1 MTRYLDATL
10 SSVGACMNQRQ
21 GVPSNLKLITTTI
34 NEECK
39 AGEGINNTLMQ
50 VCVCEMYALVEFTLQ
65 AASLQGHKQPL
76 VEQNPS
82 AGLSG

>member
-1 MTRYLDATL
+1 
-10 SSVGACMNQRQ
+10 MNQRQ

-50 VCVCEMYALVEFTLQ
+50 VCVCEMYALVEFTLL
-65 AASLQGHKQPL
+65 ATSLCMLLGL
-76 VEQNPS
+76 VCVQLCMMPFS
-82 AGLSG
+82 SGLSSA

>member
-10 SSVGACMNQRQ
+10 SSVGACMIQRQ

-50 VCVCEMYALVEFTLQ
+50 VCAQCMLLWNSHY
-65 AASLQGHKQPL
+65 KQPHCVCFL
-76 VEQNPS
+76 ALFVCNCV
-82 AGLSG
+82 

>member
-39 AGEGINNTLMQ
+39 AGEGINNMLMQ
-50 VCVCEMYALVEFTLQ
+50 VCAQCMLLWNSQ